1 MVKILNGEMLLSIA
15 NVTKYICHVLFPP
28 FLMRM
33 RGLVFKPGKIKEP
46 CEGPVQ
52 CSMQYIARYK
62 VVVGETQANEFS
74 VYGVS

>member
-1 MVKILNGEMLLSIA
+1 
-15 NVTKYICHVLFPP
+15 
-28 FLMRM
+28 MRM